1 MEQLYTRWGKE
12 LDPDH
17 VLAEYPRPLMVRDSY
32 VNLNGYW
39 DYAFTKEFRMPEEYD
54 GKILVPFSPESVLS
68 GVSRQLQPDEYLWY
82 HRSCILTGWEG
93 RRAEGHRLILHFG
106 AVDQA
111 CVVYVNGKRVARHTG
126 GYLPFEADITE
137 AVKDGENELVAAVK
151 DLSDTSYHARG
162 KQKLKRGGMFYTAQ
176 SGIWQTVWMEE
187 VPGQYIRSVE
197 ARKPDPE
204 RKMVQDNVV
213 GCRCPG
219 RRERH
224 MAIRDIC
231 QRAPVCMTV
240 QMFLR
245 RNAGADKEILCR
257 RRGQE
262 QRVDRDL
269 SARGEALDLR
279 ASHGCTI
286 LM

>member
-17 VLAEYPRPLMVRDSY
+17 VLAEYPRPLMTRDSY

-82 HRSCILTGWEG
+82 HRSFILTGWEG

-111 CVVYVNGKRVARHTG
+111 CVVYVNGKKVVRHTG

-137 AVKDGENELVAAVK
+137 AVQEGENELAAAVR

-187 VPGQYIRSVE
+187 VPKHYIRSVE
-197 ARKPDPE
+197 TETDPE
-204 RKMVQDNVV
+204 KKMVRIRVDA
-213 GCRCPG
+213 GPG
-219 RRERH
+219 GDKAYGIKISVRS
-224 MAIRDIC
+224 
-231 QRAPVCMTV
+231 PVFMTV

-245 RNAGADKEILCR
+245 RKQGRIRKSSATQRAEAESGSKFLCPR
-257 RRGQE
+257 
-262 QRVDRDL
+262 
-269 SARGEALDLR
+269 
-279 ASHGCTI
+279 
-286 LM
+286 